1 MLTEDQLTAESFKDS
16 YFWNDDVLQYCTEH
30 DDAILYAEEWLE
42 EESLTRTQPPLFIE
56 LDEVRPPSHED
67 FPVDALAQQI
77 CDDIQY
83 WLDADGDFFRE
94 DIDGRPTFP
103 DHPDKLTDETREK
116 LLEFCRAAVHEID
129 LSEAAWQSTGRSMKV
144 WRDGKVA
151 YFVKFRTGG
160 K

>member
-1 MLTEDQLTAESFKDS
+1 MRTEDQLTAESFKDS
-16 YFWNDDVLQYCTEH
+16 FFWNDKVLSYCTEH

-42 EESLTRTQPPLFIE
+42 DESLNRTNPPLFVE

-67 FPVDALAQQI
+67 FLTDVLAESL
-77 CDDIQY
+77 CEDIQY
-83 WLDADGDFFRE
+83 WLDCYDEFRV
-94 DIDGRPTFP
+94 DATDGRPQFP
-103 DHPDKLTDETREK
+103 SYQYLTDETREK